1 MPQFIDD
8 STFGDYFTDFEHTAW
23 RLETRRGYASDR
35 AVEKYARFVAGEPLP
50 DDSNRPWG
58 TNIRVQTGLGKR
70 VERVRVVDRPPTQG
84 QLFLL
89 AAAASNNA
97 AGEDIRNMWR
107 PRAEALALPTEDFWL
122 FDSRRALLLHFDD
135 EDEYL
140 GSELIED
147 PAHIVRYC
155 RFRDAAWH
163 HATRREGFLA
173 EVASLV

>member
-8 STFGDYFTDFEHTAW
+8 ATFGDYFTGFEHTAW

-35 AVEKYARFVAGEPLP
+35 AGEKYACFVAGEPLP
-50 DDSNRPWG
+50 DNSDRPWAA
-58 TNIRVQTGLGKR
+58 NIRVQTSLGKR
-70 VERVRVVDRPPTQG
+70 VERVRLVDRPPTQG

-89 AAAASNNA
+89 AAAAGNNA

-107 PRAEALALPTEDFWL
+107 PRAEALALPADDFWL

-147 PAHIVRYC
+147 PARIVRYC

-163 HATRREGFLA
+163 YATRREEFLA
-173 EVASLV
+173 EVASLA